1 MVYVAQKGDKLG
13 DLVKTG
19 GDIDEVKFISGG
31 KWRRYHGEGWR
42 QFLDVATL
50 AKNIRDFFR
59 LVIGTLQSVYLLRR
73 LKPDGVFIKGAYVGV
88 PVGWAASW
96 RHVPYV
102 TLDLDAMP
110 SLANRL
116 IAKRAAAHG
125 VALPK
130 EAYPY
135 PPDKTYYVGVPIA
148 DDFKPVSPK
157 LQADYKKALGL
168 AAHTQV
174 ILVIG
179 GGLGAER
186 LNTAVAKLVPAL
198 LERYPD
204 ATIIHGVGR
213 DHEKKMSHAY
223 SESILGKD
231 SSRIIV
237 KGFIEDMYRYSGAA
251 DIIISRAG
259 AASLAEFAAQAK
271 ACIIVPNPLLTG
283 GHQLKNA
290 DQLAAHQAIR
300 VVHESE
306 LSNEDHGLFAVLC
319 ELLESPQQR
328 AQLGA
333 TLHSFAR
340 NDAAKNLARIL
351 LQLFTKKRDEDL
363 AN

>member
-1 MVYVAQKGDKLG
+1 M
-13 DLVKTG
+13 
-19 GDIDEVKFISGG
+19 KFINGG

-42 QFLDVATL
+42 QFFDVATL
-50 AKNIRDFFR
+50 AKNTRDFFR

-130 EAYPY
+130 ETYPY
-135 PPDKTYYVGVPIA
+135 PPDKTYHVGVPIA
-148 DDFKPVSPK
+148 DDFKLVSPK

-168 AAHTQV
+168 DAYRHV

-186 LNTAVAKLVPAL
+186 LNTAVAQLMPEL

-204 ATIIHGVGR
+204 AAVIHGVGR
-213 DHEKKMSHAY
+213 DHEKKMSRAY
-223 SESILGKD
+223 DESVPAKD
-231 SSRIIV
+231 RSRIIV
-237 KGFIEDMYRYSGAA
+237 KGFMEDMYRYSGAA
-251 DIIISRAG
+251 DVIISRAG

-300 VVHESE
+300 VVHEGE
-306 LSNEDHGLFAVLC
+306 LGDKEHGLFVALC

-328 AQLGA
+328 TQLGT

-340 NDAAKNLARIL
+340 SDAAKNLARIL
-351 LQLFTKKRDEDL
+351 LQIFTKKRNENL